1 MKIFDFLL
9 SLCLIVVL
17 SGPIFIIA
25 ILIRLTS
32 KGPAALYWSDRVGE
46 KQLGYFG
53 PALLLTGY
61 GMSNLKLS

>member
-17 SGPIFIIA
+17 SGPIFIIT

-32 KGPAALYWSDRVGE
+32 KGPALYWSDRVGE

-53 PALLLTGY
+53 LALLLTGY
-61 GMSNLKLS
+61 GMSNLKWL